1 MRIRVTF
8 RVKNKGVAIPFHHQ
22 YLISQV
28 IKGLVLFSDA
38 GQYNHFDLY
47 SFSGLKGQTK
57 TSRTGLHYTSKY
69 VTIVFS
75 SPSQGFLKFLASEIL
90 KQSHLEIGQLLI
102 VPDKVDEELPAEV
115 ADEMKFIC
123 ISPMVIL
130 KPKFN
135 SDHGKTFIEPGT
147 DEYSDKV
154 YEATLSRME
163 ASGIDT
169 SNIKDIEKFQLVPDL
184 EYIKKIRESQKKF
197 ARVYPVFDRDVKFEI
212 RGYTFPFTLYAPEEV
227 QQFIYTCG
235 IGEYAHKG
243 FGLLDMANSD
253 PIKRSV
259 PFESNHL
266 TFA

>member
-8 RVKNKGVAIPFHHQ
+8 QVKNKGVASPFHHQ

-28 IKGLVLFSDA
+28 IKGLVLYSEA
-38 GQYNHFDLY
+38 SQYDHFDLY

-57 TSRTGLHYTSKY
+57 ISRMGLHYTSKY

-75 SPSQGFLKFLASEIL
+75 SPSQDFLKFVTSEIL

-102 VPDKVDEELPAEV
+102 VPEKVDEELPTEV

-130 KPKFN
+130 KSKFN
-135 SDHGKTFIEPGT
+135 ADHGKTFIEPGT

-169 SNIKDIEKFQLVPDL
+169 SSIKDIEKFQLVPDL

-197 ARVYPVFDRDVKFEI
+197 ARIYPVFDQDVKFEI

-227 QQFIYTCG
+227 QEFVYTCG
-235 IGEYAHKG
+235 IGEYTHKG
-243 FGLLDMANSD
+243 FGLLDIANSD

-259 PFESNHL
+259 PLESSQL
-266 TFA
+266 ISA